1 MLIPLFIPVCGLLCS
16 SINKSE
22 WEWNNIHGWDPPF
35 SANKDFVSF
44 IAMVVNGTAQVE
56 TKSRKIDFLVY
67 AAETLLGLKY
77 FTSDELYGVLSC
89 AVPPSQALEPEQG
102 I

>member
-1 MLIPLFIPVCGLLCS
+1 
-16 SINKSE
+16 
-22 WEWNNIHGWDPPF
+22 
-35 SANKDFVSF
+35 
-44 IAMVVNGTAQVE
+44 MVVNGTAQVE
-56 TKSRKIDFLVY
+56 TKSRKIDFIVY